1 MDNEERIINATEEV
15 VDQINQYAA
24 LESLLIGG
32 QSIDGNIIG
41 GMKEF
46 KSVKDFLDLPFGDPK
61 EDDLKKIFAASII
74 VADEKGTLPF
84 DLPSKN
90 PSVIATLCDDSLTR
104 LKVYYQVG
112 EGIIEAEEGQKILKD
127 KFYAKF
133 IVPVKLLVREKGP
146 QTLMI
151 SINIIEKVSNFFY
164 PEYSHYWELVKQFV
178 PIVAPIIISSTN
190 KGLERVYNFAKQ
202 TASKAVTKIASFFRQ
217 KNKRTV
223 TA

>member
-15 VDQINQYAA
+15 VDQINQYAS
-24 LESLLIGG
+24 LESLLIDG
-32 QSIDGNIIG
+32 QSIDGNIIS

-46 KSVKDFLDLPFGDPK
+46 KSVKEFLDLPFGDPK

-84 DLPSKN
+84 NLPSKN
-90 PSVIATLCDDSLTR
+90 PSVIATLCDDALTR
-104 LKVYYQVG
+104 LKVYFQVG
-112 EGIIEAEEGQKILKD
+112 EGFIEAEEGQKILKD

-146 QTLMI
+146 KALMV
-151 SINIIEKVSNFFY
+151 SINIIESVSNYFF
-164 PEYSHYWELVKQFV
+164 PEYSHYWEFVKQ
-178 PIVAPIIISSTN
+178 VAPIFVPTIISSIN
-190 KGLERVYNFAKQ
+190 KGIERVYNFAKQ
-202 TASKAVTKIASFFRQ
+202 TASKAITKIASFFHN
-217 KNKRTV
+217 KNRRTV

>member
-1 MDNEERIINATEEV
+1 MDNEERVINATEEV

-24 LESLLIGG
+24 LESLLIDG
-32 QSIDGNIIG
+32 QSIDGNIIS

-46 KSVKDFLDLPFGDPK
+46 KSVKEFLDLPFGDPK

-84 DLPSKN
+84 NLPSKN
-90 PSVIATLCDDSLTR
+90 SSVIATLCDDSLTR
-104 LKVYYQVG
+104 LKVHYQVG
-112 EGIIEAEEGQKILKD
+112 EGFIEAEEGQKILKD

-133 IVPVKLLVREKGP
+133 IVPVKLLVRENGP
-146 QTLMI
+146 KALMTT
-151 SINIIEKVSNFFY
+151 INIIESVSNYFF
-164 PEYSHYWELVKQFV
+164 PEYSFYWEFVKQVV
-178 PIVAPIIISSTN
+178 PVVAPAIISSIN
-190 KGLERVYNFAKQ
+190 KGIERVYNFAKQ
-202 TASKAVTKIASFFRQ
+202 TASNAITKIAVFSHK